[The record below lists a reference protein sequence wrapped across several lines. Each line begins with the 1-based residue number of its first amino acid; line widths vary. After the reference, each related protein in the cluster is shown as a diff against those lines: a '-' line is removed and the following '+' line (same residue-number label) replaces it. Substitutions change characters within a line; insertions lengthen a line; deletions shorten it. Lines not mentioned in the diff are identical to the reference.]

1 MSRHLFLC
9 TALAAALSAGACDAA
24 PDGKVSA
31 AAEGAGVN
39 APQAA
44 PLTASGAPQPLNPEP
59 ETDESLMSA
68 ASVVRIDWV
77 AAGGA
82 KLFGTAG
89 GDPAANGLYTYI
101 AFFTSP
107 GDGWV
112 IYSLGNILDYTVLA
126 SEIGS
131 VDLDIHE
138 TTFDEATGELGSH
151 HRKVI
156 VSWTPGDDGEPPTN
170 VMITPAQ

>member
-1 MSRHLFLC
+1 MSVRVQIL
-9 TALAAALSAGACDAA
+9 AGVLAAGLSLGACDAVSKA
-24 PDGKVSA
+24 PATADPA
-31 AAEGAGVN
+31 AATP
-39 APQAA
+39 PQAE
-44 PLTASGAPQPLNPEP
+44 PLTASGPAETLTAEP

-112 IYSLGNILDYTVLA
+112 IYNLGNILDYTVLA
-126 SEIGS
+126 SEIGR

-138 TTFDEATGELGSH
+138 TTFDEVTGELGSH

-156 VSWTPGDDGEPPTN
+156 VTWTPGDDGAPPTN
-170 VMITPAQ
+170 VAVTPAE

>member
-1 MSRHLFLC
+1 MSRKLFLG

-24 PDGKVSA
+24 PEVAVTTTAK
-31 AAEGAGVN
+31 GATAV

-44 PLTASGAPQPLNPEP
+44 PLTPSGTPEALTPEP
-59 ETDESLMSA
+59 ETDESLLSA
-68 ASVVRIDWV
+68 ASVVRVDWV
-77 AAGGA
+77 AAGSA
-82 KLFGTAG
+82 KMFGTAG

-131 VDLDIHE
+131 VDLDIQE
-138 TTFDEATGELGSH
+138 TTFDEASGELGSG

-156 VSWTPGDDGEPPTN
+156 VSWTPGDDGAPPTN
-170 VMITPAQ
+170 VTVTPAQ

>member
-1 MSRHLFLC
+1 MSRQLLIAV
-9 TALAAALSAGACDAA
+9 ALATTVSAGASQAEPAIKVTPTSEAPGAA
-24 PDGKVSA
+24 
-31 AAEGAGVN
+31 
-39 APQAA
+39 QAA
-44 PLTASGAPQPLNPEP
+44 PLTASGAPEALTPEP

-101 AFFTSP
+101 AFYTSP

-112 IYSLGNILDYTVLA
+112 IYSLGNIIDYTVLA

-138 TTFDEATGELGSH
+138 TTFDEASGELGSQ

-156 VSWTPGDDGEPPTN
+156 VSWTPGDDGAPPTN
-170 VMITPAQ
+170 VTVTPAE

>member
-1 MSRHLFLC
+1 MSRHLLIAV
-9 TALAAALSAGACDAA
+9 ALATTVAASACDAA
-24 PDGKVSA
+24 PEVKTTGSAEAPA
-31 AAEGAGVN
+31 AA
-39 APQAA
+39 QAA
-44 PLTASGAPQPLNPEP
+44 PLTASGAPQPLTPEP

-170 VMITPAQ
+170 VTVTPAR